1 MAEAGERIIMERSV
15 DALWRSRSAAF
26 WRESMPY
33 FRYMAQ
39 SGLPGVIIMALLAG
53 ITGYGMLLRNLPANF
68 PVVIVGV
75 LFMTPIICWSPLR
88 TWLREADIVFLVPR
102 EAEMPAYI
110 RRSIRYNGMA
120 GMAAVL
126 IGCAAYLPLYLTGD
140 GRTSAFIVVL
150 AILVMKLLQIAASWR
165 ERQIV
170 NAGSRRLLRLL
181 RWAATALAIA
191 ALLKASLLVLF
202 ANWFVLLAVIYA
214 RLPRYPIPWLTLI
227 EEEKRT
233 RRRYTVFFSA
243 FADIPTEP
251 AGVKTRRYAS
261 WVARLIPY
269 RKANAF
275 FYLYTQTLIRTELGG
290 IVLRLAS
297 LGLFTG
303 WLAAYEALW
312 AGWGSA
318 GVYLLFVWLAG
329 IQLRALARAHRH
341 SVWRHVYP
349 LPEETRQA
357 AVLRVDRR
365 ASLLCALVIWLPQVI
380 WLVPQGYALQ
390 AGIALAVAL
399 VYVLLLR
406 PASVKK
412 KMSADPEED

>member
-1 MAEAGERIIMERSV
+1 MERSV

-68 PVVIVGV
+68 PVVLVGV
-75 LFMTPIICWSPLR
+75 IVLTPLVCWSPLR

-110 RRSIRYNGMA
+110 RRSMRYNGMA
-120 GMAAVL
+120 GIAAVL
-126 IGCAAYLPLYLTGD
+126 IGCAAYLPLYHAGN
-140 GRTSAFIVVL
+140 GRTSLFVVVL
-150 AILVMKLLQIAASWR
+150 AVLLLKLLHIVAAWR

-170 NAGSRRLLRLL
+170 TAGSRRVLRVL

-191 ALLKASLLVLF
+191 ALLKASLLILF
-202 ANWFVLLAVIYA
+202 ANCIVLLAIIYN

-227 EEEKRT
+227 EEERRT
-233 RRRYTVFFSA
+233 RRRYTLFFSA

-251 AGVKTRRYAS
+251 AWVKTRRYAA
-261 WVARLIPY
+261 WAAKMIAY
-269 RKANAF
+269 RKSNAF

-290 IVLRLAS
+290 ILLRLTA

-318 GVYLLFVWLAG
+318 GVYLLFVWLTG
-329 IQLRALARAHRH
+329 IQLRALAQAHRH

-349 LPEETRQA
+349 LPEETRQS

-365 ASLLCALVIWLPQVI
+365 ASLLCALVIWLPQCI

-390 AGIALAVAL
+390 AVAALAVAL
-399 VYVLLLR
+399 IYVLALR
-406 PASVKK
+406 PKSVKR

>member
-1 MAEAGERIIMERSV
+1 MERSV
-15 DALWRSRSAAF
+15 ETLWRSRSAAF

-39 SGLPGVIIMALLAG
+39 SGLPGVTIMALLAG

-68 PVVIVGV
+68 PVVLVGV
-75 LFMTPIICWSPLR
+75 LVLMPLLCWSPLR

-110 RRSIRYNGMA
+110 RRSMRYNGMA
-120 GMAAVL
+120 GIAAVL
-126 IGCAAYLPLYLTGD
+126 IGCAVYLPLYLAGD
-140 GRTSAFIVVL
+140 GRTSAVVVVL
-150 AILVMKLLQIAASWR
+150 GVLLSKLLQLQAAWR
-165 ERQIV
+165 ERQV
-170 NAGSRRLLRLL
+170 VSVGSRRLLRLL
-181 RWAATALAIA
+181 RWAATALAIV
-191 ALLKASLLVLF
+191 ALLKGFLIVYIIGAITLISI
-202 ANWFVLLAVIYA
+202 IYN

-243 FADIPTEP
+243 FADVATES
-251 AGVKTRRYAS
+251 AGVKARKYAA
-261 WVARLIPY
+261 WVAKLIAY
-269 RKANAF
+269 RKSNAF

-290 IVLRLAS
+290 ILLRLTA

-303 WLAAYEALW
+303 WLSAYSALW

-318 GVYLLFVWLAG
+318 SVCLLFVWLTG
-329 IQLRALARAHRH
+329 VQLRAIAQAHRH

-349 LPEETRQA
+349 LPEATRQT

-365 ASLLCALVIWLPQVI
+365 ASLLCTLIIWLPQGI
-380 WLVPQGYALQ
+380 WLLPNGHTVQ
-390 AGIALAVAL
+390 AGASLVIALL
-399 VYVLLLR
+399 YVLVLR

>member
-1 MAEAGERIIMERSV
+1 MERSV
-15 DALWRSRSAAF
+15 EALWRSRSAAF

-39 SGLPGVIIMALLAG
+39 SGLPGVTIMALLAG
-53 ITGYGMLLRNLPANF
+53 ISGYGILLRNLPANF
-68 PVVIVGV
+68 PFVLVGV
-75 LFMTPIICWSPLR
+75 LVLTPLICWSPLR

-110 RRSIRYNGMA
+110 RRSMRYNGMA
-120 GMAAVL
+120 GMAVVL
-126 IGCAAYLPLYLTGD
+126 IGCAAYLPLYHAGD
-140 GRTSAFIVVL
+140 GRTSAVFVVL
-150 AILVMKLLQIAASWR
+150 ASLVIKLLQIQAAWR

-170 NAGSRRLLRLL
+170 NGGSRRLLRVL
-181 RWAATALAIA
+181 RWVATALAIT
-191 ALLKASLLVLF
+191 ALLKASLLIYF
-202 ANWFVLLAVIYA
+202 ANWFVLFAIIYT

-243 FADIPTEP
+243 FADIPTES
-251 AGVKTRRYAS
+251 AGVKTRKYAG

-269 RKANAF
+269 RKSNAF

-290 IVLRLAS
+290 ILLRLTA

-303 WLAAYEALW
+303 WLSAYSALF

-318 GVYLLFVWLAG
+318 GVCLLFVWLTG
-329 IQLRALARAHRH
+329 VQLRALAQAHRH

-349 LPEETRQA
+349 LPEATRQA

-365 ASLLCALVIWLPQVI
+365 ASLLCALIIWLPQGI
-380 WLVPQGYALQ
+380 WLLPKGYTVQ
-390 AGIALAVAL
+390 AGASLVIALL
-399 VYVLLLR
+399 YVLVLR